1 MDSRRHIIAPPN
13 VPAGSGWSHIVV
25 APGTFVA
32 ISGQVSVDVEGRLVG
47 KDDVEAQ
54 IHQVYQNLIAC
65 LRAINAGFEH
75 VVKLTYYATDI
86 KTALPLMRR
95 IRPTYIA
102 MDKPPA
108 NTFVEV
114 TALASPDF
122 LFEAE
127 AFAIL

>member
-1 MDSRRHIIAPPN
+1 MDMKTHIIAPAN
-13 VPAGSGWSHIVV
+13 LPAGSGWSHIVT
-25 APGTFVA
+25 ASGTFVA
-32 ISGQVSVDVEGRLVG
+32 ISGQVSVDAGGRLVG

-54 IHQVYQNLIAC
+54 IHQVYRNLTAC
-65 LRAINAGFEH
+65 LDAINASFAH
-75 VVKLTYYATDI
+75 VIKLTYYATDI

-95 IRPTYIA
+95 IRPTYIG

-122 LFEAE
+122 LFEAD
-127 AFAIL
+127 AFVVL

>member
-1 MDSRRHIIAPPN
+1 MDRTTHIIAPPN
-13 VPAGSGWSHIVV
+13 VPAGSGWSHVV
-25 APGTFVA
+25 AASGTFVA
-32 ISGQVSVDVEGRLVG
+32 ISGQVSVDAEGRLVG

-54 IHQVYQNLIAC
+54 IHQVYRNLAAC
-65 LRAINAGFEH
+65 LEAINAGFEH
-75 VVKLTYYATDI
+75 VIKLTYYATDI
-86 KTALPLMRR
+86 KAALPLMRR
-95 IRPTYIA
+95 IRPTYIG

-127 AFAIL
+127 AFVVL